1 MSAPLAPWEVVSFPA
16 GHAGVHQI
24 LNRAT
29 EPARVL
35 IAATSD
41 VPEVAEQVDN
51 QQLVVIT
58 GDGLRLLPLSA
69 PITADPGLQ
78 RDE

>member
-1 MSAPLAPWEVVSFPA
+1 M
-16 GHAGVHQI
+16 

-29 EPARVL
+29 ETARVL

-41 VPEVAEQVDN
+41 VPEVAEQVEN
-51 QQLVVIT
+51 QQLVIIT
-58 GDGLRLLPLSA
+58 GDGLRLLPLTA
-69 PITADPGLQ
+69 PITADPRAQ